1 MWKVATHVAK
11 SCWTSQDN
19 VWYLPLVALTAVAE
33 ESALD
38 RSLFY
43 RLTPEH
49 SLCLLSHIGDDF
61 IGNSFDVRLRE
72 CVASIGCKTT
82 EMARDF

>member
-11 SCWTSQDN
+11 SYWTSQDN
-19 VWYLPLVALTAVAE
+19 VWYLAFSSLNRSRQ
-33 ESALD
+33 ESALE

-49 SLCLLSHIGDDF
+49 SLCLLSHICDDF
-61 IGNSFDVRLRE
+61 IGNSLDVRLRE
-72 CVASIGCKTT
+72 CRVNWL
-82 EMARDF
+82 